1 MLRRCTAL
9 ALILCFAL
17 FSGEALVADVHDG
30 DASAAELLEEGGA
43 HVGTHLSAGIAP
55 GVPSSEPTT
64 VRVAN
69 ADGSPSGERSP
80 SQPVHSQH
88 ACHCVHAHGGVD
100 AAPRPANCAVS
111 THLGAPLAD
120 AMRMPPSLARE
131 PQLRPPI
138 A

>member
-1 MLRRCTAL
+1 M
-9 ALILCFAL
+9 LCFAL

-30 DASAAELLEEGGA
+30 DASAAELLEEGGVHA
-43 HVGTHLSAGIAP
+43 GTPLSAGVAP
-55 GVPSSEPTT
+55 GAPSSESPT

-69 ADGSPSGERSP
+69 GDGAPAGERLP

-88 ACHCVHAHGGVD
+88 ACHCVHTHGGAD
-100 AAPRPANCAVS
+100 AGARPVNRPVS
-111 THLGAPLAD
+111 IHLGAPLAD
-120 AMRMPPSLARE
+120 AMRMPPSVARE